1 MKKIFSIMLAAVA
14 IFSVY
19 AQEQTTRTMRVF
31 YDGSII
37 YQRNTLLVDSIN
49 FLVDDGEVGGGQT
62 SNDTSQ
68 IYVGVVAFNQ
78 YVNQFPITNDL
89 EAAKSFINAQVND
102 KDATAFAYSVSKGNQ
117 MFDAPDLPEFDKIF
131 MLNFSDGTDNY
142 SNMMWGGEGRMVGA
156 ANVYDTAHYD
166 LSQRVGLNSYAI
178 GFGNDVGFGEKMR
191 KVVFGS
197 GEYHNA
203 TSSAQLQPTFNEIAT
218 SIIASS
224 KNVMLQTNPGYYS
237 ETMGYKYFCFTFWAE
252 NNRLDTIYAKLEGN
266 PTDGFV
272 LDITKNG
279 TYARFDVPARGVF
292 DMEAGKVQ
300 IPLNNLKFI
309 VDGEEVQFD
318 FEILVSFDG
327 ELYYADV
334 EEASTAEAIS
344 KKIAVVLVLD
354 CSTSMGESFAPMQ
367 AAAID
372 FIETL
377 EAMDQTQGGGSG
389 TGTGTGTVFEEYT
402 ETLEG
407 GPSFTM
413 KAVKGGI
420 FVMGAQS
427 ESSDLPNYD
436 PNAEDEGPI
445 HNVIL
450 SDYYMGEF
458 EVTQGLWEYVMGAHD
473 ATHFPADAEKVYLY
487 PAFSSNGNLVETGGS
502 YMYGGSTPSN
512 SYGKGNNYPV
522 YYVSY
527 NDIVGENGFLDR
539 LNALTGKEYR
549 LPTEA
554 EWEYAARGGQENQ
567 YTRETTDAIGVPS
580 DAILYV
586 YSGSNSIGDVAW
598 YSDNT
603 ASTRQVGT
611 KSPNE
616 LGIYDMSGNVYE
628 WCYDW
633 YGSYSNTQQT
643 NPMGP
648 SSGLYRVG
656 RGGSRYTDA
665 SGCRVSLRAVGT
677 QTDRSDGLGFR
688 LVLSRY

>member
-14 IFSVY
+14 ILSVY

-279 TYARFDVPARGVF
+279 TYARFDAPARGVF

-389 TGTGTGTVFEEYT
+389 TGTVFEEYT

-407 GPSFTM
+407 GPLFTM

-427 ESSDLPNYD
+427 VDPALPNYD
-436 PNAEDEGPI
+436 PNAESDEGPT

-473 ATHFPADAEKVYLY
+473 ATHFPADAEKLYMY
-487 PAFSSNGNLVETGGS
+487 PAFDADGNLVATGGTK
-502 YMYGGSTPSN
+502 MYGGFTPTY
-512 SYGKGNNYPV
+512 SYGKGDDYPV
-522 YYVSY
+522 YYASY
-527 NDIVGENGFLDR
+527 NDIVDENGFLNR
-539 LNALTGKEYR
+539 LNALTGRNYR

-567 YTRETTDAIGVPS
+567 YTRETADAIGAPS
-580 DAILYV
+580 DAIQYV

-616 LGIYDMSGNVYE
+616 LGIYDMSGNVWE

-633 YGSYSNTQQT
+633 YGSYSSTQQT

-648 SSGLYRVG
+648 SSGLYRVN
-656 RGGSRYTDA
+656 RGGSWLYDA
-665 SGCRVSLRAVGT
+665 SFCPVSFRSEYAPA
-677 QTDRSDGLGFR
+677 DRDGDLGFR

>member
-252 NNRLDTIYAKLEGN
+252 NNQLDTIYAKLEGN

-272 LDITKNG
+272 LDITKDG
-279 TYARFDVPARGVF
+279 TYARFDAPARGVF

-389 TGTGTGTVFEEYT
+389 TGTVFEEYT

-413 KAVKGGI
+413 KAVKGGT

-427 ESSDLPNYD
+427 ADSNLPNYD
-436 PNAEDEGPI
+436 PNAESYESPT

-450 SDYYMGEF
+450 SDFYMGEF

-473 ATHFPADAEKVYLY
+473 ATHFPADAEKLYLY
-487 PAFSSNGNLVETGGS
+487 PAFDADGKLVATGGTKMYGVASSSNV
-502 YMYGGSTPSN
+502 
-512 SYGKGNNYPV
+512 GKGDDYPV
-522 YYVSY
+522 DYVAY
-527 NDIVGENGFLDR
+527 EYIVGTNGFLDR
-539 LNALTGKEYR
+539 LNALTGKQYR

-554 EWEYAARGGQENQ
+554 EWEYAARGGQKNQ
-567 YTRETTDAIGVPS
+567 YTRETTNATGTPS
-580 DAILYV
+580 DAIQFL
-586 YSGSNSIGDVAW
+586 YSGSNSINDVAW
-598 YSDNT
+598 YGLNSRDV
-603 ASTRQVGT
+603 AHPVGM

-616 LGIYDMSGNVYE
+616 LGLYDMSGNVWE
-628 WCYDW
+628 LCYDW
-633 YGSYSNTQQT
+633 LGYYGSDMQI
-643 NPMGP
+643 NPTGP
-648 SSGLYRVG
+648 SSGSYRVV
-656 RGGSRYTDA
+656 RGGSCSDDVA
-665 SGCRVSLRAVGT
+665 CRVAC
-677 QTDRSDGLGFR
+677 RSGYDPNYLIQDIGFR